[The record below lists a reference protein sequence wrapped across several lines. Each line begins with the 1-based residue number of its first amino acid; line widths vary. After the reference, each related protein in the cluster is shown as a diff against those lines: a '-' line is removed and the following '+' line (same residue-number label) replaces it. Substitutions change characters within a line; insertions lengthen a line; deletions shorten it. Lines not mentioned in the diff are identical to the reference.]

1 MSDVTHCPDPET
13 LLVLLYDDEGTPSE
27 RVTLQAHVDR
37 CSRCAAVLAGLD
49 TTRGALGAW
58 HAPRLP
64 LGFSIVRTPPP
75 SRWRSVVWTG
85 GLAAAAVLLLA
96 AAASLARIDITYN
109 DQGLRIRTGVVAG
122 EGQVASMASPAVP
135 QPSRPTT
142 TAVAPPS
149 TSAAWVTQASSGEPP
164 WRADLDLL
172 ATQIRADVSRLLQ
185 EAQASAPTTALR
197 ASAVAPAAGPV
208 RPDVA
213 QAELL
218 KKVQDLLDQ
227 SEVRQQQNLALRV
240 TELGRQFELQRQN
253 DIVQVEQAFQRLE
266 QQRNEL
272 LRRVA
277 ATQPRP

>member
-1 MSDVTHCPDPET
+1 MNDVTHCPDPET
-13 LLVLLYDDEGTPSE
+13 LLVLLYDDEGAPTE
-27 RVTLQAHVDR
+27 RASLQAHVDR
-37 CSRCAAVLAGLD
+37 CPRCAAFLRSLE

-64 LGFSIVRTPPP
+64 LGFALVRTEPR
-75 SRWRSVVWTG
+75 SRVRSAAWVG
-85 GLAAAAVLLLA
+85 GLAAAAVLVLA

-109 DQGLRIRTGVVAG
+109 DQGLRIRTGVSAVG
-122 EGQVASMASPAVP
+122 PEGRAAAVLPGVSPAGA
-135 QPSRPTT
+135 SRGTPGTGP
-142 TAVAPPS
+142 APV
-149 TSAAWVTQASSGEPP
+149 AAWVTSAANGEPP

-172 ATQIRADVSRLLQ
+172 ATQIRADVTRIVRD
-185 EAQASAPTTALR
+185 APSVAPPATMR
-197 ASAVAPAAGPV
+197 VAVAPPTGPV

-213 QAELL
+213 QADLL
-218 KKVQDLLDQ
+218 KRMQDLLDQ

-266 QQRNEL
+266 QQRNDL
-272 LRRVA
+272 LRRVT